1 MPDKELLI
9 SDRGWGGEGCLEEF
23 KEDHMVFSWNG
34 GGVSRRQ
41 QSIKG
46 EGDHRKFTAD

>member
-23 KEDHMVFSWNG
+23 KGDHMVFSWNG

-46 EGDHRKFTAD
+46 EGDHRIFTAD